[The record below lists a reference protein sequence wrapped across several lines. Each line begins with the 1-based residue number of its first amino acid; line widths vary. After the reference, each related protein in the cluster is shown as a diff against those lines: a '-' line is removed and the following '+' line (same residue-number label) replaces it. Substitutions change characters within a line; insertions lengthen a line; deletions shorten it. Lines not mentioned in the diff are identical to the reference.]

1 MSRKPPLIVGNWK
14 LNPRTRAE
22 AQTLVA
28 GVAQQQKTVPTV
40 ELVVAPSYVHLDAV
54 GRRIGKRAVGLG
66 AQDVTLT
73 QQGAFTGEVS
83 AVQLVDL
90 GVSYVI
96 IGHSE
101 RRAAGETDEQVVA
114 KTLAA
119 LQHRLTP
126 IICYGETERDEQG
139 SFYTTIETQLGAL
152 ATGLGAAKLKKCVL
166 AYEPV
171 WAIGTGKTA
180 TPADVKEMQL
190 FTESFFTKQFDRRF
204 ARSLRLLYGGSVKP
218 HNAAELHAAG
228 GMQGF
233 LVGGASL
240 RAGDFIAIAQAV
252 TDT

>member
-1 MSRKPPLIVGNWK
+1 MSQKTPLIVGNWK
-14 LNPRTRAE
+14 LNPRTREE
-22 AQTLVA
+22 AKHLVA
-28 GVAQQQKTVPTV
+28 AVARQQKSVATVD
-40 ELVVAPSYVHLDAV
+40 LVVVPSFVHLDAV
-54 GRRIGKRAVGLG
+54 GKRLGARPIALG
-66 AQDVTLT
+66 AQDVYTT
-73 QQGAFTGEVS
+73 QQGAFTGEV
-83 AVQLVDL
+83 AATQLVDL

-101 RRAAGETDEQVVA
+101 RRAMGETDEDVVA

-126 IICYGETERDEQG
+126 IICFGETARDENG
-139 SFYTTIETQLGAL
+139 SFYAAIETQLEAL
-152 ATGLGAAKLKKCVL
+152 ASGLGAAKLKRCVL

-171 WAIGTGKTA
+171 WAIGTGETA

-190 FTESFFTKQFDRRF
+190 FTESFFTKQFDRRL

-218 HNAAELHAAG
+218 HNAGELHAAG

-240 RAGDFIAIAQAV
+240 VAADFIGIARAV
-252 TDT
+252 IN